1 MNILIFEDAV
11 VPRLQPITT
20 GRPAYAVTCASYRLI
35 DWLARLEGHLVSIVR
50 PHLKMIELLDFPVFA
65 PHLDLTCPETLVVN
79 ARLIPSFS
87 NFERVKQL
95 LASPGGGQTRAS
107 SILRD
112 GNTIAA
118 AVIPTQ
124 QIEQLQGEDLLREIE
139 SLGNDPNHRQ
149 DASARLFNYP
159 HDVIQANMTCFDEN
173 IQHRI
178 DSGEYRESSDGV
190 FVASGV
196 VIDDYVVTDTRV
208 GPIVIDQNA
217 SVGPFSFLRGPIYIG
232 PKSRIN
238 EHAAIK
244 DAVSLAH
251 TTKIGGEVEGS
262 IIESYS
268 NKQHHGFLGHSYLGS
283 WINLGAGTCN
293 SDLKNTYGVVNV
305 VYGGVKV
312 STGMQFVG
320 CVMGDYV
327 KTAINTSIF
336 TGKIIGACS
345 MLYGFV
351 TTNVPSFVNYARSL
365 GQTSELPVAIMVSTQ
380 QRMFA
385 RRSVQQRP
393 SDIQLLQDMYELT
406 RHERQLSDEPLML

>member
-1 MNILIFEDAV
+1 
-11 VPRLQPITT
+11 
-20 GRPAYAVTCASYRLI
+20 
-35 DWLARLEGHLVSIVR
+35 
-50 PHLKMIELLDFPVFA
+50 MIELLDFPIFA
-65 PHLDLTCPETLVVN
+65 PQLDLTDPETMVVN
-79 ARLIPSFS
+79 ARLIPSVS
-87 NFERVKQL
+87 NFELVKQML
-95 LASPGGGQTRAS
+95 SSSGGRDARVS

-118 AVIPTQ
+118 AVFPTQ
-124 QIEQLQGEDLLREIE
+124 QIEELPDGDRLRLIE
-139 SLGNDPNHRQ
+139 SVGNDPNHWQ
-149 DASARLFNYP
+149 DTTARLFNYP
-159 HDVIQANMTCFDEN
+159 HDVIQANMDCFDEN

-178 DSGEYRESSDGV
+178 ASGDYRESSDGV
-190 FVASGV
+190 FVGSAA
-196 VIDDYVVTDTRV
+196 VIGDHVVTDTRV
-208 GPIVIDQNA
+208 GPIIIDQDA

-251 TTKIGGEVEGS
+251 TTKIGGEVEGA
-262 IIESYS
+262 IIEAYS

-293 SDLKNTYGVVNV
+293 SDLKNTYGMVNV
-305 VYGGVKV
+305 VYGGDKV

-320 CVMGDYV
+320 CVMGDFV

-365 GQTSELPVAIMVSTQ
+365 GQTSELPVAIMISTQ

-385 RRSVQQRP
+385 RRTVQQRP